1 MKDHQETGGSPQ
13 QARPASEP
21 LRVVHPDAAGIDIGS
36 QKHYV
41 AVPAD
46 RAPEPVRCFGCLTP
60 ELQSLARW
68 LVACGIKTVAL
79 EATGVYWIPPMQVL
93 EEYGLEVYLVDARQ
107 AKNLPGRK
115 TDVKDCQWLQQLHTY
130 GLLTRAFRP
139 ADAICVLR
147 SYWRHRKDLVEMA
160 SMQIQLM
167 HKSLEQMN
175 LQLHKVLSD
184 VTGVTG
190 MRILKAILAGERDAV
205 VLAQMKH
212 PLVQS
217 SQDTIAQALTGDWR
231 AEHLFTLRQA
241 VELYEVYQQKIEACD
256 QEIEKYMQSLD
267 ARAEAKDLEARKGG
281 TRRKNQVHFDLRG
294 QLYELTGTDLTSID
308 GIDAMTAQ
316 TVVSESGIDM
326 SRFATEKHYSS
337 WLGLCPNHQITG
349 GKVRRRRTRRVRN
362 RAAQALRV
370 AAQSLHRSKTA
381 LGAYFRR
388 MRSRL
393 GPAKAIT
400 ATAHKLAILIYRMLK
415 YGMKYVDV
423 GQEAYEQQYRE
434 RTLQMLKRRVKQ
446 MGYAL
451 VDLRSGEVVS

>member
-79 EATGVYWIPPMQVL
+79 EATGVYWIAPMQVL

>member
-1 MKDHQETGGSPQ
+1 MKDHQDVSASPA
-13 QARPASEP
+13 QARRASEA
-21 LRVVHPDAAGIDIGS
+21 LGIVHPDAGGIDIGS

-41 AVPAD
+41 AVPPD
-46 RAPEPVRCFGCLTP
+46 RDPEPVRCFGCLTP
-60 ELQSLARW
+60 DLQALARW

-115 TDVKDCQWLQQLHTY
+115 TDVKDCQWLQQLHAH

-147 SYWRHRKDLVEMA
+147 SYWRHRKDLVEMT

-167 HKSLEQMN
+167 QKSLEQMN

-190 MRILKAILAGERDAV
+190 MRILKAILAGERDPV

-212 PLVQS
+212 PLVKS

-241 VELYEVYQQKIEACD
+241 LELYDVYQQKIEACD
-256 QEIEKYMQSLD
+256 QEIQKYMQSLD
-267 ARAEAKDLEARKGG
+267 ARAEAKDLEPRQSG

-308 GIDAMTAQ
+308 GIDALTAQ

-349 GKVRRRRTRRVRN
+349 GKVRRRRTRKVHN

-370 AAQSLHRSKTA
+370 AAQSLHKSKSA
-381 LGAYFRR
+381 LGAYSRR
-388 MRSRL
+388 MRGRC

-415 YGMKYVDV
+415 DGRTYVDQ
-423 GQEAYEQQYRE
+423 GQQAYEKQYQE

-451 VDLRSGEVVS
+451 VDLRSGELVS

>member
-1 MKDHQETGGSPQ
+1 MKDHQETGGSRQ

-41 AVPAD
+41 AVPANRD
-46 RAPEPVRCFGCLTP
+46 PEPVRCFGCLTP
-60 ELQSLARW
+60 DLQSLARW

-93 EEYGLEVYLVDARQ
+93 EELGLEVYLVDARQ
-107 AKNLPGRK
+107 AKGLPGRK
-115 TDVKDCQWLQQLHTY
+115 TDVKDCQWLQQLH
-130 GLLTRAFRP
+130 
-139 ADAICVLR
+139 
-147 SYWRHRKDLVEMA
+147 
-160 SMQIQLM
+160 
-167 HKSLEQMN
+167 
-175 LQLHKVLSD
+175 KVLSD
-184 VTGVTG
+184 ITGVTG
-190 MRILKAILAGERDAV
+190 RRILQAILAGERDPV
-205 VLAQMKH
+205 VLAPMKH

-217 SQDTIAQALTGDWR
+217 SQDTLAQALTGDWR

-241 VELYEVYQQKIEACD
+241 MDLYEVYQQKIEACD

-267 ARAEAKDLEARKGG
+267 ARAEAKDLEPRKGG

-349 GKVRRRRTRRVRN
+349 GKVRRRRTRHVRN

-415 YGMKYVDV
+415 YGMNYVDV

-451 VDLRSGEVVS
+451 VDLHSGEVVS

>member
-1 MKDHQETGGSPQ
+1 MKDHQETGGSRQ

-41 AVPAD
+41 AVPSD
-46 RAPEPVRCFGCLTP
+46 RDGEPVRCFGCLTP

-139 ADAICVLR
+139 ADSICVLR

-190 MRILKAILAGERDAV
+190 WKILQAILAGERDPV

-212 PLVQS
+212 PLVRS

-256 QEIEKYMQSLD
+256 QEIEKYMQSLG

-294 QLYELTGTDLTSID
+294 QLYELTGTDLTSIE

-415 YGMKYVDV
+415 YGMNYVDV

-451 VDLRSGEVVS
+451 VDLHSGEVVS

>member
-1 MKDHQETGGSPQ
+1 
-13 QARPASEP
+13 
-21 LRVVHPDAAGIDIGS
+21 
-36 QKHYV
+36 V

-46 RAPEPVRCFGCLTP
+46 RDPEPVRCFGCLTP
-60 ELQSLARW
+60 DLQSLARW

-130 GLLTRAFRP
+130 GLLSRAFRP

-147 SYWRHRKDLVEMA
+147 SYWRHRKDLVEIA

-184 VTGVTG
+184 ITGVTG
-190 MRILKAILAGERDAV
+190 WKILRAILAGERDPV

-256 QEIEKYMQSLD
+256 EEIQKYMQSLD
-267 ARAEAKDLEARKGG
+267 TRADGKDLAPRDRGSRRKG
-281 TRRKNQVHFDLRG
+281 QVHFDLRS

-326 SRFATEKHYSS
+326 SRFATEKHFSS
-337 WLGLCPNHQITG
+337 WLGLCPNHEITG
-349 GKVRRRRTRRVRN
+349 GKVRRRRTRKVRN

-370 AAQSLHRSKTA
+370 AAQSLHRSKSA

-400 ATAHKLAILIYRMLK
+400 ATAHKLAISR
-415 YGMKYVDV
+415 V
-423 GQEAYEQQYRE
+423 GDCFAPLATPRAAKQPRE
-434 RTLQMLKRRVKQ
+434 
-446 MGYAL
+446 
-451 VDLRSGEVVS
+451 

>member
-1 MKDHQETGGSPQ
+1 MKDHQETGGSRQ

-41 AVPAD
+41 AVPSD
-46 RAPEPVRCFGCLTP
+46 RDGEPVRCFGCLTP

-139 ADAICVLR
+139 ADSICVLR

-190 MRILKAILAGERDAV
+190 WKILQAILAGERDAV

-256 QEIEKYMQSLD
+256 QEIEKYMQSLG

-294 QLYELTGTDLTSID
+294 QLYELTGTDLTSIE

-415 YGMKYVDV
+415 YGMNYVDV

-451 VDLRSGEVVS
+451 VDLHSGEVVS

>member
-1 MKDHQETGGSPQ
+1 MKDPQDTVGSAQPT
-13 QARPASEP
+13 RRASEP

-41 AVPAD
+41 AVPPD
-46 RAPEPVRCFGCLTP
+46 RDPEPVRCFGCLTP
-60 ELQSLARW
+60 DLQTMARW

-115 TDVKDCQWLQQLHTY
+115 TDVKDCQWLQQLHTH
-130 GLLTRAFRP
+130 GLLSRAFRP
-139 ADAICVLR
+139 ADTICVLR

-160 SMQIQLM
+160 AMEIQLM

-190 MRILKAILAGERDAV
+190 WKILKAILAGERNPV

-256 QEIEKYMQSLD
+256 AEIQKYMQSLGT
-267 ARAEAKDLEARKGG
+267 RAERKDLEPREGG
-281 TRRKNQVHFDLRG
+281 NRRKNQVHFDLRA
-294 QLYELTGTDLTSID
+294 QLYEWTGTDLTSID
-308 GIDAMTAQ
+308 GIDALTAQ

-349 GKVRRRRTRRVRN
+349 GKVRRRRTRKVRN

-370 AAQSLHRSKTA
+370 AAQSLHRSKSA

-388 MRSRL
+388 MRARC
-393 GPAKAIT
+393 GPAKAVT

-415 YGMKYVDV
+415 YGMNYVDQ
-423 GQEAYEQQYRE
+423 GQEAYEKQYRE

>member
-1 MKDHQETGGSPQ
+1 MKDHQETGGSRQ

-41 AVPAD
+41 AVPSD
-46 RAPEPVRCFGCLTP
+46 RDGEPVRCFGCLTP

-115 TDVKDCQWLQQLHTY
+115 TDVKDCHWLQQLHTY

-139 ADAICVLR
+139 ADSICVLR

-190 MRILKAILAGERDAV
+190 WKILQAILAGERDPV

-212 PLVQS
+212 PLVRS

-241 VELYEVYQQKIEACD
+241 EELYEVYQQKIEACD
-256 QEIEKYMQSLD
+256 QEIEKYMQSLG

-294 QLYELTGTDLTSID
+294 QLYELTGTDLTSIE

-415 YGMKYVDV
+415 YGMNYVDV

-451 VDLRSGEVVS
+451 VDLHSGEVVS

>member
-1 MKDHQETGGSPQ
+1 MKDHQETVGSAKPT
-13 QARPASEP
+13 RTASEP
-21 LRVVHPDAAGIDIGS
+21 LRIVHPDAAGIDIGS

-46 RAPEPVRCFGCLTP
+46 RDPEPVRCFGCLTP
-60 ELQSLARW
+60 DLQAMARW
-68 LVACGIKTVAL
+68 LVERGIKTVAM

-93 EEYGLEVYLVDARQ
+93 EEFGLEVYLVDARQ

-115 TDVKDCQWLQQLHTY
+115 TDVKDCQWLQQLHMH
-130 GLLTRAFRP
+130 GLLARAFRP

-147 SYWRHRKDLVEMA
+147 SYWRHRKDLGEMA
-160 SMQIQLM
+160 SMQVQLM
-167 HKSLEQMN
+167 QKSLEQMN

-184 VTGVTG
+184 LTGVTG
-190 MRILKAILAGERDAV
+190 WKILKAILAGERDPV

-212 PLVQS
+212 PLVRS
-217 SQDTIAQALTGDWR
+217 SEDTIAKALTGDWR
-231 AEHLFTLRQA
+231 AEHLFTLQQA
-241 VELYEVYQQKIEACD
+241 VELYEIYQQKIEACD
-256 QEIEKYMQSLD
+256 AEIQKYMHGLEV
-267 ARAEAKDLEARKGG
+267 RADRNDLEPGKGG
-281 TRRKNQVHFDLRG
+281 HRRKNQAHFDLRG
-294 QLYELTGTDLTSID
+294 QLYELTGADLTSID

-316 TVVSESGIDM
+316 SVVSESGIDM

-349 GKVRRRRTRRVRN
+349 GKVRRRRTRKVRN

-370 AAQSLHRSKTA
+370 AAQSLHRSKSA

-393 GPAKAIT
+393 GPAKAVT

-415 YGMKYVDV
+415 YGMNYVDQ
-423 GQEAYEQQYRE
+423 GQEAYEKQYRE
-434 RTLQMLKRRVKQ
+434 RTFQMLRKRVQQ

-451 VDLRSGEVVS
+451 VDLHSGEVVS

>member
-1 MKDHQETGGSPQ
+1 MKDHQETGGSRQ

-41 AVPAD
+41 AVPSD
-46 RAPEPVRCFGCLTP
+46 RDGEPVRCFGCLTP

-139 ADAICVLR
+139 ADSICVLR

-190 MRILKAILAGERDAV
+190 WKILQAILAGERDAV

-212 PLVQS
+212 PLVRS

-256 QEIEKYMQSLD
+256 QEIEKYMQSLG

-294 QLYELTGTDLTSID
+294 QLYELTGTDLTSIE

-415 YGMKYVDV
+415 YGMNYVDV

-451 VDLRSGEVVS
+451 VDLHSGEVVS